1 VAQHSANTPSET
13 QVCVRSANL
22 SQCSDDSLGWEQ
34 QTPGPL
40 LRIVLSSRLFRSGT
54 VFASFQ
60 AHLLEEL
67 LVLLEELLVLASVCE
82 LFPPVPIALEPE
94 RPPRR
99 APRTRNISPAE
110 RGAARPL
117 IQSRVRHA
125 RRDQHIHCL
134 GVRCEQYGGAGI
146 RSRPRRHH
154 IIDEQN
160 SFP

>member
-1 VAQHSANTPSET
+1 LAQHSANTSSET
-13 QVCVRSANL
+13 QVCIRSANH

-67 LVLLEELLVLASVCE
+67 LVLAPVCE

-117 IQSRVRHA
+117 IQSRVRHP